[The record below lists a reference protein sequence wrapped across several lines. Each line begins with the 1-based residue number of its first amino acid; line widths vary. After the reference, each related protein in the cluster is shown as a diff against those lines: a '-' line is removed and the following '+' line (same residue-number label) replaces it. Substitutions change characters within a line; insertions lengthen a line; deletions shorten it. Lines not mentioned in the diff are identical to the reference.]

1 MLLLASEA
9 FAIKRFLDFD
19 GSNATLQNSKLSIA
33 RKRAW
38 LCTWDMSATIR
49 NLQRSN
55 GAAPAAPAFVHLK
68 VHSAYS
74 LLEGAITIPKLAKLA
89 AAQGFPAIGLTDTNN
104 LFGALE
110 FSDKLADAGIQPI
123 VGCTLQVDFGD
134 RAPAN
139 ALQRNGANQPRS
151 QPAGAIALIACD
163 EGGWQNLMKLSSCA
177 FFDPAEDEA
186 PHIELERLEAY
197 GGGLIALTGGPDG
210 PIHRA
215 LGEGQRE
222 VALERLKALEKVFGD
237 RLYVEL
243 QRHGLKP
250 EIEAEPT
257 LLEIAYARGLPIVA
271 TNEVYFAS
279 PDDHEAHDAL
289 LCIAEGRY
297 VTEDNRRRLSRQHF
311 LKAAGEMAELFADL
325 PEAIAST
332 VEIAKRCAFRPK
344 GRKPIL
350 PRFVPAAPG
359 TSEEEML
366 RLETAEL
373 RTQAEAG
380 LEARLAAAPPAPGFT
395 PDDYRKRLDFEI
407 GVISKMKFPG
417 YFLIVADFI
426 KWAKANGIPVGPGR
440 GSGAGS
446 VVAWSLTITDLDPLR
461 FGLLFER
468 FLNPERVS
476 MPDFDIDF
484 CQDRRDEVI
493 RYVQKKYGADR
504 VAQIITHGKLQAR
517 AVLRDVGRVLQM
529 PYGQVD
535 KLCKLIP
542 NNPANP
548 VTLEQAIAGEPKLQE
563 ARDSEPVV
571 ARLLEIAQKLE
582 GLYRHASTHAAGM
595 VIGDRPLDELVPLYR
610 DPKSSFP
617 ITQYNWKLVEA
628 AGLVKFDFLGL
639 KTLTVLQ
646 KAVQL
651 IKRGRGIEVDLLK
664 IPLDDRK
671 TFELL
676 AKADT
681 VGVFQLEGAGV
692 RESLKR
698 LKPDRFED
706 IMAMTALYRPGPMDN
721 IPTYINRKHGEE
733 PVDYLHP
740 MLEPILKETY
750 GVIIYQEQVLQIA
763 QVMAGYSL
771 GQADILRK
779 AMGKKDKAIM
789 AKQQAEFV
797 AGAVKKGVE
806 RAEAAYIF
814 ELVDKFAGYGFN
826 KAHTAAYAHVAYYTA
841 YLKANF
847 REEFLAASMT
857 LDAGNTDKLA
867 MYAAE
872 AKKSGIAILPPSVNE
887 SEVDFLAVPPP
898 CPSPRLPSGHP
909 HARATR
915 SEPEGLRGEGRGEGP
930 QQALEQ
936 ASAPHPGPLP
946 MKNAEREVKRGA
958 IRYSLAALKNI
969 GAHAVESIVAE
980 RAAKGPFR
988 DLSDFAARLNAK
1000 ALNKRALETLAAAG
1014 AFDGLEANR
1023 ALVHGNVEQM
1033 LAYANRLAANAAQG
1047 IGDLFGGAGPA
1058 ARPQIDA
1065 RPVKAWTPMER
1076 LQHEFE
1082 AVGFFLSGH
1091 PLDAYSAVLAKL
1103 GIVTFAELEA
1113 RADRGAVGGRLAGIV
1128 VSARERRSQKG
1139 NKFAFALFSEP
1150 TGQFEAVIFSET
1162 LAASRHLLEAGS
1174 AVLVTVEGERDGD
1187 VLKLRAQAIQ
1197 SLDEAA
1203 DGLQR
1208 GLKVVID
1215 GRVLQ
1220 GGGRWLDELKGVLK
1234 PGGKGI
1240 VCLSMALSDRG
1251 REVEIAM
1258 PGRFDVSPAQK
1269 GAIATVPGVLEVV
1282 DI

>member
-1 MLLLASEA
+1 M
-9 FAIKRFLDFD
+9 K
-19 GSNATLQNSKLSIA
+19 T
-33 RKRAW
+33 
-38 LCTWDMSATIR
+38 TIR
-49 NLQRSN
+49 TAASAN
-55 GAAPAAPAFVHLK
+55 GAASSAASPFVHLK

-74 LLEGAITIPKLAKLA
+74 LLEGAITIPRIAKLA
-89 AAQGFPAIGLTDTNN
+89 AAQGFPAVGLTDTNN

-134 RAPAN
+134 RPRPN
-139 ALQRNGANQPRS
+139 GLQRNGANQPRS
-151 QPAGAIALIACD
+151 QPGGTLALLASN
-163 EGGWQNLMKLSSCA
+163 EQGWQNLMKLASCA
-177 FFDPAEDEA
+177 FFDPAEDES
-186 PHIELERLEAY
+186 PHIEVARLEAHST
-197 GGGLIALTGGPDG
+197 GLIALTGGPDG
-210 PIHRA
+210 PIGRA
-215 LGEGQRE
+215 LREGQKE
-222 VALERLKALEKVFGD
+222 VAFERLKVLEKLFGD
-237 RLYVEL
+237 RLYVEV
-243 QRHGLKP
+243 QRHGLRH
-250 EIEAEPT
+250 EVETEPM
-257 LLEIAYARGLPIVA
+257 LLDLAYARALPIVA

-279 PDDHEAHDAL
+279 PDDYEAHDAL
-289 LCIAEGRY
+289 LCIADGAY
-297 VTEDNRRRLSRQHF
+297 VVEDNRRRLSREHF
-311 LKAAGEMAELFADL
+311 FKTAEQMASLFVDL
-325 PEAIAST
+325 PEALANT

-350 PRFVPAAPG
+350 PRFVKAPTN
-359 TSEEEML
+359 TSEDEL
-366 RLETAEL
+366 LKLETAEL
-373 RTQAEAG
+373 RAQAEAG
-380 LEARLAAAPPAPGFT
+380 LEERLAANPLTPGFT
-395 PDDYRKRLDFEI
+395 ADDYAKRLEFEI

-468 FLNPERVS
+468 FLNPERIS

-535 KLCKLIP
+535 KLCKLVP

-548 VTLEQAIAGEPKLQE
+548 VTLAQAIEGEPKLQE

-651 IKRGRGIEVDLLK
+651 IKRGRGIDVDLLK

-671 TFELL
+671 SYELL

-681 VGVFQLEGAGV
+681 VGVFQLEGAGM
-692 RESLKR
+692 RDSLKR
-698 LKPDRFED
+698 LRPDRFED
-706 IMAMTALYRPGPMDN
+706 IIAMVALYRPGPMDN

-733 PVDYLHP
+733 PVDCLHP

-750 GVIIYQEQVLQIA
+750 GVIIYQEQVMQIA
-763 QVMAGYSL
+763 QVMAGFSL
-771 GQADILRK
+771 GEADLLRR
-779 AMGKKDKAIM
+779 AMGKKDKREM
-789 AKQQAEFV
+789 AKQQSRFVEGALESGVRKADAE
-797 AGAVKKGVE
+797 
-806 RAEAAYIF
+806 YIF

-826 KAHTAAYAHVAYYTA
+826 KSHAAAYAVVSYHTA

-847 REEFLAASMT
+847 REEFFAASMT

-867 MYAAE
+867 MYASE
-872 AKKSGIAILPPSVNE
+872 AGKSGIKILPPCVNA
-887 SEVDFLAVPPP
+887 SEVDFLA
-898 CPSPRLPSGHP
+898 
-909 HARATR
+909 
-915 SEPEGLRGEGRGEGP
+915 
-930 QQALEQ
+930 
-936 ASAPHPGPLP
+936 
-946 MKNAEREVKRGA
+946 GA
-958 IRYSLAALKNI
+958 GTIRYSLAALKNI
-969 GAHAVESIVAE
+969 GAQAVESIVAE
-980 RAAKGPFR
+980 RAANGPFK
-988 DLSDFAARLNAK
+988 DLSDFAARLNSK
-1000 ALNKRALETLAAAG
+1000 TLNKRALETLAAAG
-1014 AFDGLEANR
+1014 AFDALEGNR

-1033 LAYANRLAANAAQG
+1033 LAFSNRLASNAAQG
-1047 IGDLFGGAGPA
+1047 TGDLFGTAGTGA
-1058 ARPQIDA
+1058 ARPQIDMRA
-1065 RPVKAWTPMER
+1065 INPWTPMER
-1076 LQHEFE
+1076 LQFEFE

-1091 PLDAYSAVLAKL
+1091 PLDAYASVLAKL
-1103 GIVTFAELEA
+1103 GIVTYAELEG
-1113 RADRGAVGGRLAGIV
+1113 RADRGVVAGRLAGIV

-1139 NKFAFALFSEP
+1139 NKFAFAVFSEP

-1162 LAASRHLLEAGS
+1162 LAASRALLEAGT
-1174 AVLVTVEGERDGD
+1174 AVLLTVEGERDGEA
-1187 VLKLRAQAIQ
+1187 LKLRVQTVQ

-1203 DGLQR
+1203 SGLQR
-1208 GLKVVID
+1208 GLKVVLD
-1215 GRVLQ
+1215 GRAVRADK
-1220 GGGRWLDELKGVLK
+1220 GRLDALKALLK
-1234 PGGKGI
+1234 PGGKGV
-1240 VCLSMALSDRG
+1240 VCLSILLEDQG
-1251 REVEIAM
+1251 REVELAM

-1269 GAIATVPGVLEVV
+1269 GALSTVPGVLEVL